1 MNKEKIKKLSVLE
14 SLEIKIDRLE
24 NILIDLADNAMD
36 DNLTGNDL
44 KGILKKYKVV
54 IK

>member
-1 MNKEKIKKLSVLE
+1 MKRTQQEIIEQLEAKIN
-14 SLEIKIDRLE
+14 RLE
-24 NILIDLADNAMD
+24 NALIDLADSVMD
-36 DNLTGNDL
+36 DSVTGNDL